1 LGDAYAVRGEV
12 MNQSEVLNIIEK
24 ERVRQKISLR
34 EIGRLSGLSHATYQS
49 ARRLERGMTWDSIIR
64 ILSAL
69 GFKLKVETK

>member
-1 LGDAYAVRGEV
+1 

-69 GFKLKVETK
+69 GFKLKVEVK

>member
-1 LGDAYAVRGEV
+1 
-12 MNQSEVLNIIEK
+12 MKQSDILDMIEK

-64 ILSAL
+64 ILQAL
-69 GFKLKVETK
+69 GFKLKVEVK

>member
-1 LGDAYAVRGEV
+1 